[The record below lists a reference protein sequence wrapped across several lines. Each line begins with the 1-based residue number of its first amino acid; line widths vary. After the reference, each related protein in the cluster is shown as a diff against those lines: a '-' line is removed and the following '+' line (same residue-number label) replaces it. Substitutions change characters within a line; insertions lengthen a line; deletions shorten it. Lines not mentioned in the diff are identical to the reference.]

1 MNLSKVKHVFKKARR
16 GMFGQAPDMRG
27 VTSVTSVTK
36 RSNGKH
42 IIQVQH
48 ELWGQISFYL
58 GSRPI
63 TIHGEVAV
71 KSSEGKEKDYLNKLH
86 KLETILV
93 TGLVWLEEK
102 NPGRLVVREF
112 LNEIKDDND
121 YGSAVMITIPPI
133 DQSHLFCTFEISSC
147 HFKCRQNPDR
157 KELKRQL
164 KFMLKHLRIHI
175 QDYNSAIDI
184 WSQQR
189 GK

>member
-16 GMFGQAPDMRG
+16 GMYGHAPDMRG
-27 VTSVTSVTK
+27 ATSVTSVTK
-36 RSNGKH
+36 RSNGKYV
-42 IIQVQH
+42 IQVQH

-71 KSSEGKEKDYLNKLH
+71 NGYDGKENNYLNKLH
-86 KLETILV
+86 KLESILV
-93 TGLVWLEEK
+93 SGLVWLQEK
-102 NPGRLVVREF
+102 NPGRFVVREF
-112 LNEIKDDND
+112 LNSVDDDND
-121 YGSAVMITIPPI
+121 YGSSVMITIPPK

-164 KFMLKHLRIHI
+164 KFMLKHLRQHI
-175 QDYNSAIDI
+175 QDYKTAIDVL
-184 WSQQR
+184 R
-189 GK
+189 NAK